1 MNCETIKELISPY
14 IDAELE
20 RVEIIQVEKHIEKCE
35 KCKKLLIDY
44 QNISYSIRSIPIPRP
59 SEKVLKRIL
68 MFPRR
73 RVYLLRRL
81 ALSASF
87 MVILASLMIPLLRT
101 EEKIAEENPKEYYI
115 VREEK
120 TPYTEVYYEREGNF
134 VLTSYSGGSF

>member
-1 MNCETIKELISPY
+1 MNCESIKELISPY

-20 RVEIIQVEKHIEKCE
+20 RVEIIQVEKHTAECE
-35 KCKKLLIDY
+35 KCKKLLSDY
-44 QNISYSIRSIPIPRP
+44 QNISYSVRSIPIPKP
-59 SEKVLKRIL
+59 SEKVLRRIL
-68 MFPRR
+68 LFPRR

-81 ALSASF
+81 ALGASF
-87 MVILASLMIPLLRT
+87 MIILGSLMIPLLRT

>member
-1 MNCETIKELISPY
+1 MNCEIIKELISPY

-20 RVEIIQVEKHIEKCE
+20 RVEILQVEKHTEKCE

-44 QNISYSIRSIPIPRP
+44 QNISYSVRGIPIPAP
-59 SEKVLKRIL
+59 SEKVMKRIL
-68 MFPRR
+68 LYPKR

-81 ALSASF
+81 TLATSF
-87 MVILASLMIPLLRT
+87 MVILGLLMIPLLRT
-101 EEKIAEENPKEYYI
+101 EETIAEENPKQYYI
-115 VREEK
+115 VKEEK

>member
-1 MNCETIKELISPY
+1 MNCEIIKELISPY

-20 RVEIIQVEKHIEKCE
+20 RAEILRVEKHTEKCE

-44 QNISYSIRSIPIPRP
+44 QNISYSVRGIPIPVP
-59 SEKVLKRIL
+59 SEKVIKRIL
-68 MFPRR
+68 LFPRR

-81 ALSASF
+81 TLVSSF
-87 MVILASLMIPLLRT
+87 AVILGALLIPLLRT
-101 EEKIAEENPKEYYI
+101 GETIAEENPKEYYI
-115 VREEK
+115 VKEEK

>member
-1 MNCETIKELISPY
+1 MNCETIKELISAY

-20 RVEIIQVEKHIEKCE
+20 RVEIIQVEKHTEKCE

-44 QNISYSIRSIPIPRP
+44 QNISYHVRSIPIPRP

-68 MFPRR
+68 LFPRR

-81 ALSASF
+81 ALGASF
-87 MVILASLMIPLLRT
+87 MVILGSLMIPLLRT

-120 TPYTEVYYEREGNF
+120 TPYSEVYYEREGNF

>member
-1 MNCETIKELISPY
+1 MNCEIIKELISPY

-20 RVEIIQVEKHIEKCE
+20 RLEILQVEKHTDKCE

-44 QNISYSIRSIPIPRP
+44 QNISYSVRSIPIPRP

-68 MFPRR
+68 LFPRR

-81 ALSASF
+81 ALGTSF
-87 MVILASLMIPLLRT
+87 MVILGFLMIPLLRT